1 MQCSEK
7 LRKSFWARLDL
18 LIDSIPLEMPDLHVE
33 EAGEEEDVDMNISG
47 DGKYLHGLPRSSS
60 VLSRISDV
68 LIDWEDQDKKNIV

>member
-1 MQCSEK
+1 M
-7 LRKSFWARLDL
+7 

-68 LIDWEDQDKKNIV
+68 LID